1 MSQHP
6 SLKSSSVGSKFRAVL
21 KRFEKLKTL
30 VEKEEWTEEK
40 NSVYKMPK
48 IRRLKFK
55 AKKAPKVPAKEEAA
69 DAKATAT
76 SSKTEK
82 KTK

>member
-6 SLKSSSVGSKFRAVL
+6 SLKSNSVGSKFRAVL

-40 NSVYKMPK
+40 DSVYKMPK
-48 IRRLKFK
+48 IRRVLFK
-55 AKKAPKVPAKEEAA
+55 AKKVPKGPDKEEG
-69 DAKATAT
+69 
-76 SSKTEK
+76 
-82 KTK
+82 